1 MFSQSLFGWRVF
13 TVGRRFTV
21 KVIVL
26 RGYFE
31 LSGPSIHRIVADVLS
46 MMIPGAFGV
55 EYLRNI
61 CGISIGI
68 LFSLRPSDITT
79 IT

>member
-1 MFSQSLFGWRVF
+1 MYRDFNSKMCSDPDILLLGAS
-13 TVGRRFTV
+13 GRTSAR
-21 KVIVL
+21 KVVVL

-55 EYLRNI
+55 
-61 CGISIGI
+61 
-68 LFSLRPSDITT
+68 
-79 IT
+79 